1 MATPYSS
8 PDLYF
13 RLQPVESHNWE
24 LAGQVLMAKQQKY
37 DANLAQI
44 ENLVQQYVGLDI
56 ANKDAKNHLYNNLKT
71 LTSEVDRIAS
81 TEDLSNSNA
90 TKNITSY
97 IGQAIDATTI
107 NAVNTTRM
115 KRQYDATW
123 DEIRNKKP
131 ELYNNINKAFGESGW
146 EEYVN
151 ADKDADVSQYVKHGF
166 AVIPYVDIK
175 GMTDKTMM
183 EYMKL
188 AKDREYSVPIQVQ
201 KGVDDKGNPIY
212 ETVGFKE
219 YVETGLNPA
228 VVRNMMQAQ
237 LTPEVKQQMAIN
249 AWSNYGEFKGEGAI
263 NLKKDYTNY
272 MDSMIEDAENSISK
286 MELKLTEYGKGSD
299 EEKKIKKD
307 LSDYRTEIGS
317 LKDRKV
323 STLASIDNG
332 NFMNAGLEIESG
344 RFVKQGVGIFG
355 SFYNT
360 YFKGTKANE
369 IFWKQMDLDQ
379 RQYEFN
385 ENLKLKKAEYDL
397 KVDELEYK
405 KEKDLKDEQAF
416 LNTGVTYGAPKQEQ
430 DGTAKSSESENVQ
443 NVLDLK
449 KASNNITNDWI
460 KTIDDVIK
468 QEDDSVVKTSAVAL
482 RDVYAK
488 ELGLK
493 KGTYENKSITDLRNS
508 YDKYNDKLNKILI
521 EDVGVSSPLSS
532 LNTPNGGNR
541 AQALSEANSRYKTA
555 YSSVNKI
562 RTDERNAVF
571 TDDVVKEVLS
581 SKNDAVVMVNR
592 GGKMVVEKAK
602 DAFKPYINADGS
614 WKSSTTQ
621 AQKDAIK
628 RRIQETETVQRLT
641 QIANLSRGSEENVR
655 KAIESAGLNT
665 NDFTIKKSVESVR
678 VDGDYLGTSKTEN
691 RTVYKAVPKKGSV
704 LYEAYN
710 LDNKS
715 KQTLFNNNW
724 FGENTNIARDSVFS
738 DKIEANRKSARQQ
751 AIERHDKIRNSRTA
765 EVMEATVAS
774 KLANGKP
781 NPMFSEVANKF
792 NSEKGEF
799 ISFEAGNTI
808 SALPN
813 ADGSY
818 TFRATVKSTKK
829 GEENRTVTMKLTAEE
844 VARSMP
850 TFYNQTTAGSKP
862 SMPINTYEKIGTKKK
877 KVANLSYFRDTE
889 YQQALNIT
897 GNPNTAFAMT
907 PNGAINMIQSV
918 DPIAYQGLSNV
929 FENFGQKIKE
939 KVSNMNGKYD
949 LSYGFSSDM
958 NSAEVT
964 LMTKDGKPI
973 FTINK
978 ALDANGS
985 MDSTVKDVEYTPA
998 LVINQMISELIS
1010 LNYYRTNG
1018 DYDNSAWKLLMGDMK
1033 RK

>member
-151 ADKDADVSQYVKHGF
+151 ADKGADVSQYVKHGF

-237 LTPEVKQQMAIN
+237 LTPEVKQQMTIN
-249 AWSNYGEFKGEGAI
+249 AWSNYGGFKGEGAI

-286 MELKLTEYGKGSD
+286 IELKLTEYGKGSD

-307 LSDYRTEIGS
+307 LSDYRTEIGG

-369 IFWKQMDLDQ
+369 IFWKQMDLEQ
-379 RQYEFN
+379 KQYEFS
-385 ENLKLKKAEYDL
+385 ENLKLRKAEYDL
-397 KVDELEYK
+397 SVDELEYK

-416 LNTGVTYGAPKQEQ
+416 LNTGVTYGAPAQEQ
-430 DGTAKSSESENVQ
+430 EGTAKSSESENVQ
-443 NVLDLK
+443 NVFDLK
-449 KASNNITNDWI
+449 KATNNITNDWV

-508 YDKYNDKLNKILI
+508 YDKYNAKLNKILI

-555 YSSVNKI
+555 YSSINKI

-621 AQKDAIK
+621 AQKDAI
-628 RRIQETETVQRLT
+628 RGRIQDTEKVQRDG
-641 QIANLSRGSEENVR
+641 RGYISGSINQVIN
-655 KAIESAGLNT
+655 KIESKGYKEGDFNFTRNGNT
-665 NDFTIKKSVESVR
+665 VIAT
-678 VDGDYLGTSKTEN
+678 
-691 RTVYKAVPKKGSV
+691 PKKGTQ
-704 LYEAYN
+704 AYKDSEEVGA
-710 LDNKS
+710 LSREDREK
-715 KQTLFNNNW
+715 LFNNNW
-724 FGENTNIARDSVFS
+724 FGENTNISRDSVFS
-738 DKIEANRKSARQQ
+738 DKIEANRQSARQD
-751 AIERHDKIRNSRTA
+751 AVSRHDKIRNSRTA
-765 EVMEATVAS
+765 EVMEATVSS
-774 KLANGKP
+774 KLANGKS

-829 GEENRTVTMKLTAEE
+829 GEENKTVTMKLTAEE

-862 SMPINTYEKIGTKKK
+862 AMPIHTYEKIGTKKK
-877 KVANLSYFRDTE
+877 KVANLSYFGDTE

-918 DPIAYQGLSNV
+918 DPVAYQGLSNV

>member
-81 TEDLSNSNA
+81 SEDLSNSNA

-201 KGVDDKGNPIY
+201 KGVDDKGNPVY

-228 VVRNMMQAQ
+228 AVRNMMQAQ

-323 STLASIDNG
+323 STLASIVNG

-369 IFWKQMDLDQ
+369 IFWKQMDLEQ
-379 RQYEFN
+379 KQYEFS

-397 KVDELEYK
+397 SVDDLEFR
-405 KEKDLKDEQAF
+405 KEKALKDEQAF
-416 LNTGVTYGAPKQEQ
+416 LNTGVTYGAPAQEQ

-449 KASNNITNDWI
+449 KASNNITNDWV

-521 EDVGVSSPLSS
+521 EDAGVSSPLSS

-628 RRIQETETVQRLT
+628 GRIQDTESLQKIGTIVQKD
-641 QIANLSRGSEENVR
+641 GSIKGNSGLVTSNIR
-655 KAIESAGLNT
+655 NAGLNVG
-665 NDFTIKKSVESVR
+665 DFDIVTHPSSGAI
-678 VDGDYLGTSKTEN
+678 TAT
-691 RTVYKAVPKKGSV
+691 PKKGT
-704 LYEAYN
+704 EAYRILN
-710 LDNKS
+710 SVTTIDEASKRRLD
-715 KQTLFNNNW
+715 NNNW

-738 DKIEANRKSARQQ
+738 DKIEANRQSARQD
-751 AIERHDKIRNSRTA
+751 AVSRHDKIRNSRTA

-774 KLANGKP
+774 KLADGKP
-781 NPMFSEVANKF
+781 NPMFSEVVNKF

-829 GEENRTVTMKLTAEE
+829 GEENKTVTMKLTAEE

-862 SMPINTYEKIGTKKK
+862 VMPIHTYEKIGTKKK
-877 KVANLSYFRDTE
+877 KVTNLSYFGDTE

-918 DPIAYQGLSNV
+918 DPVAYQGLSNV

>member
-1 MATPYSS
+1 
-8 PDLYF
+8 
-13 RLQPVESHNWE
+13 
-24 LAGQVLMAKQQKY
+24 MAKQQKY

-81 TEDLSNSNA
+81 SEDLSNSNA

-97 IGQAIDATTI
+97 IGQAIDTTTI

-201 KGVDDKGNPIY
+201 KGVDDKGNPVY

-307 LSDYRTEIGS
+307 LSDYRTEIGG

-369 IFWKQMDLDQ
+369 IFWKQMDLEQ
-379 RQYEFN
+379 KQYEFN

-416 LNTGVTYGAPKQEQ
+416 LNTGVTYGAPIQEQ
-430 DGTAKSSESENVQ
+430 DDIANSSESENVQ

-449 KASNNITNDWI
+449 KATNNITNDWV

-508 YDKYNDKLNKILI
+508 YDKYSDKLNKILI

-621 AQKDAIK
+621 AQKDAI
-628 RRIQETETVQRLT
+628 RGRIQDTEKVQKFKALM
-641 QIANLSRGSEENVR
+641 NLSGTSEDFV
-655 KAIESAGLNT
+655 KGQIKSYDLNPS
-665 NDFTIKKSVESVR
+665 DFIIKKEDNVNAYGS
-678 VDGDYLGTSKTEN
+678 T
-691 RTVYKAVPKKGSV
+691 YKAAPRNGSAYDEYQKLSINDKKTVS
-704 LYEAYN
+704 
-710 LDNKS
+710 
-715 KQTLFNNNW
+715 NNNW
-724 FGENTNIARDSVFS
+724 VGENTNIARDNVFS
-738 DKIEANRKSARQQ
+738 DKIEANRKSARQD
-751 AIERHDKIRNSRTA
+751 AVSRHDKIRNSRTA
-765 EVMEATVAS
+765 EVMGATVAS

-829 GEENRTVTMKLTAEE
+829 GEENKTVTMKITAEE

-862 SMPINTYEKIGTKKK
+862 AMPVHTYEKIGTKKK
-877 KVANLSYFRDTE
+877 KVANLSYFGDTE

-918 DPIAYQGLSNV
+918 DPVAYQGLSNV

>member
-81 TEDLSNSNA
+81 SEDLSNSNA

-131 ELYNNINKAFGESGW
+131 ELYNNINKAFGEAGW

-228 VVRNMMQAQ
+228 VVGNMMQAQ

-344 RFVKQGVGIFG
+344 RFIKQGVGIFG

-369 IFWKQMDLDQ
+369 IFWKQMDLEQ
-379 RQYEFN
+379 RQYEFS
-385 ENLKLKKAEYDL
+385 ENLKLRKAEYDL
-397 KVDELEYK
+397 SVDDLEFR
-405 KEKDLKDEQAF
+405 KEKALKDEQAF

-443 NVLDLK
+443 NVIDLK
-449 KASNNITNDWI
+449 NASNNITNDWV

-508 YDKYNDKLNKILI
+508 YDKYNNKLNKILI

-555 YSSVNKI
+555 YSSINKI

-628 RRIQETETVQRLT
+628 GRIQDTESLQKIGTIVQKD
-641 QIANLSRGSEENVR
+641 GSIKGNSGLVTSNIR
-655 KAIESAGLNT
+655 NAGLNID
-665 NDFTIKKSVESVR
+665 DFNIVNHPSS
-678 VDGDYLGTSKTEN
+678 G
-691 RTVYKAVPKKGSV
+691 AVTATPKKGT
-704 LYEAYN
+704 EAYRILN
-710 LDNKS
+710 SVTTIDEASKRRLD
-715 KQTLFNNNW
+715 NNNW
-724 FGENTNIARDSVFS
+724 VGENTNIARDNVFS
-738 DKIEANRKSARQQ
+738 DKIKANRQSARQQ

-850 TFYNQTTAGSKP
+850 TFYSQTTAGSKP

-877 KVANLSYFRDTE
+877 KVANLSYFGDTE

-918 DPIAYQGLSNV
+918 DPVAYQGLSNV

>member
-81 TEDLSNSNA
+81 SEDLSNSNA

-131 ELYNNINKAFGESGW
+131 ELYNNINKSFGEAGW

-307 LSDYRTEIGS
+307 LSDYRTEIGG

-344 RFVKQGVGIFG
+344 RFIKQGVGIFG

-360 YFKGTKANE
+360 YFKGTKAND
-369 IFWKQMDLDQ
+369 IFWKQMEFDQ
-379 RQYEFN
+379 KQYEFN

-416 LNTGVTYGAPKQEQ
+416 LNTGVTYGASKQEQ

-449 KASNNITNDWI
+449 KASNNITNDWV

-571 TDDVVKEVLS
+571 TDDVVKEILS

-621 AQKDAIK
+621 AQKDAI
-628 RRIQETETVQRLT
+628 RGRIQDTEALQKIGIIVQKD
-641 QIANLSRGSEENVR
+641 GSI
-655 KAIESAGLNT
+655 KSESGLVTRNIRNAGLNIS
-665 NDFTIKKSVESVR
+665 DFNIVNH
-678 VDGDYLGTSKTEN
+678 TSSGAITA
-691 RTVYKAVPKKGSV
+691 TPKKGT
-704 LYEAYN
+704 EAYRILN
-710 LDNKS
+710 SVTTIDEAS

-738 DKIEANRKSARQQ
+738 DKIEVNRQSARQQ

-862 SMPINTYEKIGTKKK
+862 AMPIHTYEKVGTKKK
-877 KVANLSYFRDTE
+877 KVTNLSYFGDTE

-918 DPIAYQGLSNV
+918 DPVAYQGLSNV